1 MNKVD
6 QSQGLPRQ
14 PTPQAAICHA
24 PPAWHDQWGVVT
36 RQVRADGTKS
46 VTGGPKLK
54 GTQVYSREFGK
65 AVAHLHKQHLA
76 VIKDFLKVPARSR
89 MMSELPVVDESIMEQ
104 WPDANLQPVLRFIRR
119 RQRCL

>member
-1 MNKVD
+1 MT
-6 QSQGLPRQ
+6 SE
-14 PTPQAAICHA
+14 
-24 PPAWHDQWGVVT
+24 GVVT
-36 RQVRADGTKS
+36 KQVRADGTKS